1 MVKAMADDSPR
12 PAPGADVGRAGS
24 CAVPVAYRRGSQAA
38 RVCAWVLARPEWSM
52 FQLSDVPASA
62 QVAAKTLSQMARR
75 DPRVERI
82 TKGWYARVANPG
94 ATSQLII
101 RNLGGEA
108 IRFAGPGAGY
118 GALTAVNR
126 VGWNWQPTIKAQVCV
141 VGRAPRATLE
151 FCEFLSRANEA
162 RRELTWAEVTLLEA
176 LRYFRFAGYD
186 WDECVECVAEGTTTN
201 RLGAG
206 ALIRAA
212 ELRRVGELERGMNDK
227 FRSRLRSLTS
237 ALPPIVAYQR

>member
-1 MVKAMADDSPR
+1 M
-12 PAPGADVGRAGS
+12 
-24 CAVPVAYRRGSQAA
+24 
-38 RVCAWVLARPEWSM
+38 CAWVLARPEWSM

-75 DPRVERI
+75 DPRVQRI
-82 TKGWYARVANPG
+82 TKGWYLRVGEPDPAKPVMRDSG
-94 ATSQLII
+94 A
-101 RNLGGEA
+101 EA
-108 IRFAGPGAGY
+108 IRFAGHGAGY

>member
-1 MVKAMADDSPR
+1 
-12 PAPGADVGRAGS
+12 
-24 CAVPVAYRRGSQAA
+24 
-38 RVCAWVLARPEWSM
+38 
-52 FQLSDVPASA
+52 
-62 QVAAKTLSQMARR
+62 MARR

-94 ATSQLII
+94 TTSRLVI
-101 RNLGGEA
+101 RNRGGEA

-141 VGRAPRATLE
+141 VGRAPRATLR
-151 FCEFLSRANEA
+151 FCQFLSRANEA

-176 LRYFRFAGYD
+176 RRYFRFAGYD
-186 WDECVECVAEGTTTN
+186 WDDCVECVAEGTTTN
-201 RLGAG
+201 RLGPG

-237 ALPPIVAYQR
+237 ALPPVIAYQR